1 MKVLIDENID
11 VRFRRNFTDS
21 GHNVLVVKGIGWN
34 GIKNGELLKLLEKHN
49 FDALIAVDKNLPYQ
63 QNNLDLPVKIII
75 LDIFQNTLPNLIPF
89 VPLILTHLEPPIK
102 NEVIVLS
109 L

>member
-11 VRFRRNFTDS
+11 VRFRRHFKKS
-21 GHNVLVVKGIGWN
+21 GHNVLTVKGVGWN
-34 GIKNGELLKLLEKHN
+34 GTKNGELLKLLKKHN

-75 LDIFQNTLPNLIPF
+75 IDIFQNTLPNLIPF
-89 VPLILTHLEPPIK
+89 VPLILTHLEPPIEK
-102 NEVIVLS
+102 EVIVLS